1 MLALARAYYENL
13 GQLMGRMTATDRQG
27 VLMDCCQGVASAAQ
41 LVLAT
46 GAAGGKLMFIGNGA
60 SAAISSHMSTDYWKN
75 GGIRATAF
83 SDPALLTCIGN
94 DHGYDRLFAEPV
106 RMFAD
111 AGDILVA
118 ISSSGRSPNILNAV
132 DAARECDCTIITLS
146 GFREDNPLRTLG
158 DLNFHVPCERY
169 GPVEILHH
177 SLCHCILDSILDGRS
192 R

>member
-1 MLALARAYYENL
+1 MLAFARAYYENL
-13 GQLMGRMTATDRQG
+13 GQLMGRMTASNHQG
-27 VLMDCCQGVASAAQ
+27 VLMDCHQGVAAAAQ
-41 LVLAT
+41 LILTT

-75 GGIRATAF
+75 GGIRAIAF

-111 AGDILVA
+111 SGDILVA
-118 ISSSGRSPNILNAV
+118 ISSSGRSPNILNATDV
-132 DAARECDCTIITLS
+132 ARECGCAIITLS
-146 GFREDNPLRTLG
+146 GFREDNPLRALG
-158 DLNFHVPCERY
+158 DLNFFVPCECY